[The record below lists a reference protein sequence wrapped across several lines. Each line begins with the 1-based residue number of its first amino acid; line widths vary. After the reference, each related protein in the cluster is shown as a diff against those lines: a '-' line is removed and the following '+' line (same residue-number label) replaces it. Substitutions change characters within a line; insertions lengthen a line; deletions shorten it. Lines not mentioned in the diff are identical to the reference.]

1 MDDTRFD
8 QLARSVSAA
17 TTRRTALGGMALA
30 LLGAVGLGAGVA
42 EIDAQRRRRR
52 NRNRNRGG
60 RRNCGAQYAGCNDG
74 RDCCTG
80 LICKELRNPS
90 VEAEFSGTCAYRGG
104 CGKTNDFCKKNR
116 DCCRQFRCGGRKCR
130 RRNN

>member
-1 MDDTRFD
+1 MDDARFD
-8 QLARSVSAA
+8 RLTRSVSA
-17 TTRRTALGGMALA
+17 TTRRTALGGLVLG
-30 LLGAVGLGAGVA
+30 LLGAAGLGVDVA
-42 EIDAQRRRRR
+42 EIDAQRRR

-60 RRNCGAQYAGCNDG
+60 RRNCGQQYAGCNDG

-104 CGKTNDFCKKNR
+104 CGKNNDFCKKNR
-116 DCCRQFRCGGRKCR
+116 DCCRQFRCQGRKCR